1 MARASMQFAHHA
13 FAAASWERA
22 AARFAGFAAALVAC
36 VVLSVG
42 CTNRP
47 KASARPPNVVL
58 FVVDDLGVQ
67 DVAAS
72 LQVPGAFHSRFRT
85 PHLERLAARST
96 RFVDAY
102 AAAPVCTPSR
112 VALLAGRSPAE
123 THVTYWILHGDRD
136 TSAPFPGLLPPA
148 WNLRGLQ
155 PGDVTLA
162 HLARAAGLRTIQ
174 VGKWHLG
181 AVGTPGADPRNL
193 GFDVSIAGH
202 GAGGPGS
209 HRGSDSFRGGD
220 SVWDV
225 PGLER
230 WHGKDVFLDEAL
242 AEEAVLALHD
252 AAAARQP
259 FFLYFAPYGVH
270 APIQANERYLG
281 HYADLEPREAAYATM
296 VETVDEC
303 LGRLLDTLD
312 ELGVA
317 DDTWIVFTSDNGGL
331 SAHARGGEPH
341 RHNAPFKSGK
351 GSAYDGG
358 LRVPLVVHRPGE
370 REARVSRALATGGDV
385 FETLSAVFGAHGEAN
400 GRPESPETSERW
412 RELCA
417 EDRPV
422 DPADDPRALVWHQ
435 PHYWGV
441 AGPGIQPFS
450 ALRRGAWK
458 LVYRHADRGFELYDL
473 GRDPSESR
481 DLASS
486 ESGRVAELAGELGRR
501 LRAADAQMSLDE
513 ATGAAVPWPDDALA
527 AR

>member
-1 MARASMQFAHHA
+1 MIRTILALACLSSLGSCASQ
-13 FAAASWERA
+13 SQGGE
-22 AARFAGFAAALVAC
+22 
-36 VVLSVG
+36 
-42 CTNRP
+42 
-47 KASARPPNVVL
+47 RPPNVVL

-85 PHLERLAARST
+85 PALERLAARST
-96 RFVDAY
+96 RWLDAY

-123 THVTYWILHGDRD
+123 THVTYWILHGERD
-136 TSAPFPGLLPPA
+136 TSAPFPNLRPPA

-193 GFDVSIAGH
+193 GFDVAIAGH

-209 HRGSDSFRGGD
+209 HRGRDAFRDGD

-242 AEEAVLALHD
+242 AEEAVLAVHESV
-252 AAAARQP
+252 AAEQP

-270 APIQANERYLG
+270 APIQANERYSER
-281 HYADLEPREAAYATM
+281 YADLDPREAAYATM
-296 VETVDEC
+296 VETVDAC
-303 LGRLLDTLD
+303 LGRVLDTLD

-341 RHNAPFKSGK
+341 RHNAPYRSGK

-370 REARVSRALATGGDV
+370 TEPRVGVGLATGGDV
-385 FETLSAVFGAHGEAN
+385 FATLAEVFAANSRDGGALALPATTETWRVLDAEEFAGGE
-400 GRPESPETSERW
+400 
-412 RELCA
+412 
-417 EDRPV
+417 
-422 DPADDPRALVWHQ
+422 RALVWHQ

-441 AGPGIQPFS
+441 EGPGIEPFS

-458 LVYRHADRGFELYDL
+458 LVYRHADLGFELYDL
-473 GRDPSESR
+473 AHDPGEAR
-481 DLASS
+481 NVASA
-486 ESGRVAELAGELGRR
+486 EPERVAELARELGAR
-501 LRAADAQMSLDE
+501 LRAAGAQNSLD
-513 ATGAAVPWPDDALA
+513 ARLLAPIPWPDEALGK
-527 AR
+527 R